1 MPGSGG
7 NELPVVEGITMFNRE
22 GMPIAELGPFWG
34 PQATTLIRNVT
45 VSLESAP
52 AGGNLLVQLSVP
64 SSNNAAAGPLGT
76 GSSQVPFSMEIQ
88 RQEVGSAL
96 AIAGAAAMG
105 GVIPSLVRSGI
116 GALTTSTMG
125 GQGGDSGPSPNLAE
139 TPMADV
145 AANASPIVVDQGEA
159 IPSESASGE
168 APAGSFDVRLSSG
181 PLASRSASPLGP
193 ALATVMADPAPP
205 VDRHERALS
214 QSIDESESAEDPA
227 TKPRR
232 MDYVLDEEGVLSSR
246 TDSKNRSK
254 AGDTRVALAG
264 LGAFPLKVT
273 DLRGQ
278 GDRLELE
285 SLLASASRS
294 ASIRTSV
301 RRSSRPRTTT
311 RTTLLAFLH
320 ADSGRSPRADDVA
333 PDYLTTAC
341 GLALGLGLTAGPLFP
356 DILALI
362 ASGSSRWRRG
372 VLSRST
378 SRKPA
383 PTPGP
388 ASGIG
393 NWLRSPLSSR
403 LRRQGR

>member
-1 MPGSGG
+1 
-7 NELPVVEGITMFNRE
+7 
-22 GMPIAELGPFWG
+22 
-34 PQATTLIRNVT
+34 
-45 VSLESAP
+45 
-52 AGGNLLVQLSVP
+52 
-64 SSNNAAAGPLGT
+64 
-76 GSSQVPFSMEIQ
+76 
-88 RQEVGSAL
+88 
-96 AIAGAAAMG
+96 
-105 GVIPSLVRSGI
+105 
-116 GALTTSTMG
+116 
-125 GQGGDSGPSPNLAE
+125 
-139 TPMADV
+139 MADV
-145 AANASPIVVDQGEA
+145 AAYASPIVVDQGDA
-159 IPSESASGE
+159 ISTESASGE

-214 QSIDESESAEDPA
+214 QSIDESESDDNSVA
-227 TKPRR
+227 KPRR
-232 MDYVLDEEGVLSSR
+232 MDYVLDEEGVLSSG
-246 TDSKNRSK
+246 TDSKNRSRT
-254 AGDTRVALAG
+254 GDTRVALAG

-278 GDRLELE
+278 GDRPELE
-285 SLLASASRS
+285 SLLASLPGSLDEKEPSTIIA
-294 ASIRTSV
+294 AQDYDADD
-301 RRSSRPRTTT
+301 
-311 RTTLLAFLH
+311 LAAFL
-320 ADSGRSPRADDVA
+320 ADSGHAARADDLA

-383 PTPGP
+383 STPGP